1 VILKTIGYLAGV
13 RARVEFEAVYDA
25 ILIKNIMQLA
35 RIDSQSVLVAN
46 IDRDPAVLAK
56 ISNVLINGRPAT
68 KPS

>member
-1 VILKTIGYLAGV
+1 MILKTIGYLAGV

-25 ILIKNIMQLA
+25 ILIMQLA

-56 ISNVLINGRPAT
+56 ISNVLINERPAT
-68 KPS
+68 KPG